1 MPSVVIGKVKGDKGD
16 AGVSPIVTLSKENA
30 TLTISVTDSEGTKTE
45 TINTEENVQSD
56 WNTTDTALD
65 SYIKNK
71 PDIPTKLS
79 ELINDAGYQ
88 TENTTYT
95 LSKVNNNIKLIGSDG
110 SEITVAD
117 NTYVHPTYSSEVSG
131 FYKVTVDNGHIS
143 AVESVTKE
151 DITSLGLLYAAS
163 STVGGSATQ
172 AISDESGN
180 NIKASYAS
188 SISISDRTITLK
200 NKNGT
205 SLGTVTVPA
214 DSVSFTQSLTSGT
227 KVGSITING
236 TTTDLYCQTNSD
248 TKNTAGS
255 TNTSSKIFLVGATS
269 QAANPQTY
277 SHDTAYVGTNGCL
290 YSNNKL
296 VTTTVYSSTE
306 PTSNLDTGTIWI
318 G

>member
-30 TLTISVTDSEGTKTE
+30 TLTISVTDSEGTKRE
-45 TINTEENVQSD
+45 TINTEENVKSD
-56 WNTTDTALD
+56 WNNTNTALD
-65 SYIKNK
+65 TYIKNK

-143 AVESVTKE
+143 AVETVTKE

-180 NIKASYAS
+180 NIKETYAS
-188 SISISDRTITLK
+188 SISISGSKISLL

-205 SLGTVTVPA
+205 ELGNVTV
-214 DSVSFTQSLTSGT
+214 ST
-227 KVGSITING
+227 
-236 TTTDLYCQTNSD
+236 SD

-296 VTTTVYSSTE
+296 VTTTIYSSTE

>member
-110 SEITVAD
+110 SEITIAD

-131 FYKVTVDNGHIS
+131 FYKITVDNGHIS
-143 AVESVTKE
+143 AVEAVTKE

-163 STVGGSATQ
+163 TSVGGSATQ
-172 AISDESGN
+172 AVSDESGN
-180 NIKASYAS
+180 NIKDSYAS
-188 SISISDRTITLK
+188 SISISGSTLSLL

-205 SLGTVTVPA
+205 ELSNVTI
-214 DSVSFTQSLTSGT
+214 S
-227 KVGSITING
+227 
-236 TTTDLYCQTNSD
+236 TTD

-255 TNTSSKIFLVGATS
+255 TDTSSKIFLIGATS
-269 QAANPQTY
+269 QAANPKTY

>member
-56 WNTTDTALD
+56 SNTTDTALD

-143 AVESVTKE
+143 AVEAVTKE

-180 NIKASYAS
+180 NIKETYAS
-188 SISISDRTITLK
+188 SISISGSKISLL

-205 SLGTVTVPA
+205 ELGNVTV
-214 DSVSFTQSLTSGT
+214 ST
-227 KVGSITING
+227 
-236 TTTDLYCQTNSD
+236 SD

-296 VTTTVYSSTE
+296 VTTTIYSSSE
-306 PTSNLDTGTIWI
+306 PTSNLDVGTIWI

>member
-45 TINTEENVQSD
+45 TINTEENVQAD

-143 AVESVTKE
+143 AVEAVTKE
-151 DITSLGLLYAAS
+151 DITSLGLLYASS

-180 NIKASYAS
+180 NIKETYAS
-188 SISISDRTITLK
+188 SISISGSKISLL

-205 SLGTVTVPA
+205 ELGNVTV
-214 DSVSFTQSLTSGT
+214 ST
-227 KVGSITING
+227 
-236 TTTDLYCQTNSD
+236 SD

>member
-30 TLTISVTDSEGTKTE
+30 TLTISVTDSAGTKTE

-143 AVESVTKE
+143 AVEAVTKE
-151 DITSLGLLYAAS
+151 DITSLGLLYASS

-172 AISDESGN
+172 AIRDESGN
-180 NIKASYAS
+180 NIKETYAS
-188 SISISDRTITLK
+188 SISISGSKISLL

-205 SLGTVTVPA
+205 ELGNVTV
-214 DSVSFTQSLTSGT
+214 ST
-227 KVGSITING
+227 
-236 TTTDLYCQTNSD
+236 SD

-255 TNTSSKIFLVGATS
+255 TNTSSKIFLVGAKS

-296 VTTTVYSSTE
+296 VTTTIYSSSE
-306 PTSNLDTGTIWI
+306 PTSNLDVGTIWI

>member
-30 TLTISVTDSEGTKTE
+30 VLTISVTDSEGTKTE
-45 TINTEENVQSD
+45 TINTEENVQAD

-79 ELINDAGYQ
+79 ELTNDAGYQ

-95 LSKVNNNIKLIGSDG
+95 LSKVNNSIKLIGSDG
-110 SEITVAD
+110 SEVTVAD
-117 NTYVHPTYSSEVSG
+117 NTYVHPTYGSEVSG
-131 FYKVTVDNGHIS
+131 FYKITVDNGHIS
-143 AVESVTKE
+143 AVEAVTKE

-163 STVGGSATQ
+163 TSVGGSATQ
-172 AISDESGN
+172 AVSDESGN
-180 NIKASYAS
+180 NIKDSYAS
-188 SISISDRTITLK
+188 SISISGSTLSLL

-205 SLGTVTVPA
+205 ELNNVTI
-214 DSVSFTQSLTSGT
+214 S
-227 KVGSITING
+227 
-236 TTTDLYCQTNSD
+236 TTD
-248 TKNTAGS
+248 TKNTAGA
-255 TNTSSKIFLVGATS
+255 TDTSSKIFLIGATS
-269 QAANPQTY
+269 QAANPKTH

>member
-30 TLTISVTDSEGTKTE
+30 TLTISVIDSEGTKTE
-45 TINTEENVQSD
+45 TINTEENVQAD

-143 AVESVTKE
+143 AVETVTKE
-151 DITSLGLLYAAS
+151 DITSLGLLYASS

-180 NIKASYAS
+180 NIKETYAS
-188 SISISDRTITLK
+188 SISISGSKISLL

-205 SLGTVTVPA
+205 ELGNVTV
-214 DSVSFTQSLTSGT
+214 ST
-227 KVGSITING
+227 
-236 TTTDLYCQTNSD
+236 SD

-296 VTTTVYSSTE
+296 VTTTIYSSTE

>member
-56 WNTTDTALD
+56 SNTTDTALD

-143 AVESVTKE
+143 AVEAVTKE

-180 NIKASYAS
+180 NIKETYAS
-188 SISISDRTITLK
+188 SISISGSKISLL

-205 SLGTVTVPA
+205 ELGNVTV
-214 DSVSFTQSLTSGT
+214 ST
-227 KVGSITING
+227 
-236 TTTDLYCQTNSD
+236 SD

-255 TNTSSKIFLVGATS
+255 TNTSSKIFLVGAKS

-296 VTTTVYSSTE
+296 VTTTIYSSSE
-306 PTSNLDTGTIWI
+306 PTSNLDVGTIWI

>member
-30 TLTISVTDSEGTKTE
+30 TLTISVIDSEGTKTE
-45 TINTEENVQSD
+45 TINTEENVQAD

-110 SEITVAD
+110 SEITIAD

-143 AVESVTKE
+143 AVEAVTKE
-151 DITSLGLLYAAS
+151 DITSLGLLYASS

-180 NIKASYAS
+180 NIKETYAS
-188 SISISDRTITLK
+188 SISISGSKISLL

-205 SLGTVTVPA
+205 ELGNVTV
-214 DSVSFTQSLTSGT
+214 ST
-227 KVGSITING
+227 
-236 TTTDLYCQTNSD
+236 SD

-296 VTTTVYSSTE
+296 VTTTIYSSSE

>member
-30 TLTISVTDSEGTKTE
+30 VLTISVTDSEGTKTE

-79 ELINDAGYQ
+79 ELTNDTGYQ

-95 LSKVNNNIKLIGSDG
+95 LSKVNNSIKLIGSDG
-110 SEITVAD
+110 SEATVAD
-117 NTYVHPTYSSEVSG
+117 NTYVHPTYGSEVSG

-143 AVESVTKE
+143 AVEAVTKE

-163 STVGGSATQ
+163 TSVGGSATQ
-172 AISDESGN
+172 AVSDESGN
-180 NIKASYAS
+180 NIKDSYAS
-188 SISISDRTITLK
+188 SISISGSTLSLL

-205 SLGTVTVPA
+205 ELNNVTI
-214 DSVSFTQSLTSGT
+214 S
-227 KVGSITING
+227 
-236 TTTDLYCQTNSD
+236 TTD

-255 TNTSSKIFLVGATS
+255 TDTSSKIFLIGATS
-269 QAANPQTY
+269 QAANPKTY
-277 SHDTAYVGTNGCL
+277 SQDTAYVGTNGCL